1 MTVYVVTTEDRHSDL
16 EIKVFEWGEDA
27 IEYAMGV
34 ANYGASQ
41 NDTEVEISIVPG
53 FPTQYIYSCE
63 GDNVTV
69 HAREV
74 G

>member
-1 MTVYVVTTEDRHSDL
+1 MTVYVVTIEDRHSDL
-16 EIKVFEWGEDA
+16 EVKVFERVEDA
-27 IEYAMGV
+27 TEHAMGV

-41 NDTEVEISIVPG
+41 NDMEVEISIVEG

-69 HAREV
+69 HSCEV